1 MKNVIASLIAVAGVA
16 AVANA
21 GVISYQVRNT
31 AGATGFSSSTNAL
44 PGDTVEVRVRIDLPA
59 GARSAWALNTVNLQ
73 PQASGNFGAAAGQDK
88 IVSEANGN
96 VGPATGT
103 SLSTPRGTVDGN
115 AGQYGRVGSFGS
127 FVHTTSTTAR
137 AFYGTGTA
145 AGLARI
151 AQARATNWFGTGTG
165 LNNSTGAG
173 GVGIAQAHP
182 SLVNGYPV
190 NTLAN
195 GDNEGGELVFQ
206 FAVTVGNGF
215 NRSIVLSTLSSFANG
230 LNLVGWFGS
239 ETNGNDT
246 FTTAASTVNGTIN
259 VVPTPASLALL
270 GLGGLVAGRR
280 NRR

>member
-21 GVISYQVRNT
+21 GVISYQVSNG
-31 AGATGFSSSTNAL
+31 GAFGASVDAL
-44 PGDTVEVRVRIDLPA
+44 PGQTVEVRVRIALPA
-59 GARSAWALNTVNLQ
+59 GARSAYALNTVNLQ
-73 PQASGNFGAAAGQDK
+73 PQASGNFGTAAGQDR
-88 IVSEANGN
+88 IVSAANN
-96 VGPATGT
+96 DVGPSTGT

-137 AFYGTGTA
+137 AFYGSGTA

-182 SLVNGYPV
+182 TLVAGYPI
-190 NTLAN
+190 NTLGN
-195 GDNEGGELVFQ
+195 GDDNGGEYVFQ
-206 FAVTVGNGF
+206 FAIVVGNGF
-215 NRSIVLSTLSSFANG
+215 NRSITISTLSSFAQTLG
-230 LNLVGWFGS
+230 FVQWFGS

-246 FTTAASTVNGTIN
+246 FTTAATTVNGTIN
-259 VVPTPASLALL
+259 VVPTPASIALL

-280 NRR
+280 SRR